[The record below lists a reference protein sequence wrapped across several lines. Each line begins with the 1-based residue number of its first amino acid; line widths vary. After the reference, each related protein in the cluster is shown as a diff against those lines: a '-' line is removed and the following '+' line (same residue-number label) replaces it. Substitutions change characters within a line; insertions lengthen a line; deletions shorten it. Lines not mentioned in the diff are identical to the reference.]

1 MLHRKWHSLDW
12 WLMPT
17 IIDLNT
23 YVCRVVPVSA
33 SSRLPLH
40 GEESDCEC
48 WEKRAG
54 KCGLMPQ
61 KPVGMG
67 NTKTFTF
74 PRIRRKRVCFLKK
87 AQGEGVTHLFLWEN
101 GIVVCTWDQESNNA
115 AFTAKPMYRSKHCFS
130 LFSYN
135 VLWRVQYTFHISTCN
150 FWLEFH
156 WVQSMKI
163 CNNHCDWFAKISLKW
178 KRNWFI
184 HNSFVLLLE
193 SVQACKTKTFIVMV
207 YLHLINIYQVLTP
220 FK

>member
-1 MLHRKWHSLDW
+1 MYTKVSSVRNAQEAILYVIIFTPAFYVHTFTLSRSKVGQNGSFLLYSSHKENMESTSDQFVNSIVLHTHKSAFNQFFVIKVYKQLSAHLNQTSDNIITNKISQAYKSCRKVKWSLFDKMVPLMFHRKWHSLYW

-67 NTKTFTF
+67 EYEDFHF
-74 PRIRRKRVCFLKK
+74 P
-87 AQGEGVTHLFLWEN
+87 
-101 GIVVCTWDQESNNA
+101 
-115 AFTAKPMYRSKHCFS
+115 
-130 LFSYN
+130 
-135 VLWRVQYTFHISTCN
+135 
-150 FWLEFH
+150 
-156 WVQSMKI
+156 
-163 CNNHCDWFAKISLKW
+163 
-178 KRNWFI
+178 
-184 HNSFVLLLE
+184 
-193 SVQACKTKTFIVMV
+193 
-207 YLHLINIYQVLTP
+207 
-220 FK
+220 

>member
-1 MLHRKWHSLDW
+1 MVHRKWHSLDW

-115 AFTAKPMYRSKHCFS
+115 AFTAEPMYRSKHCFS
-130 LFSYN
+130 VFSYN
-135 VLWRVQYTFHISTCN
+135 FLWRVQYTFHILTCN
-150 FWLEFH
+150 F
-156 WVQSMKI
+156 
-163 CNNHCDWFAKISLKW
+163 
-178 KRNWFI
+178 
-184 HNSFVLLLE
+184 
-193 SVQACKTKTFIVMV
+193 
-207 YLHLINIYQVLTP
+207 
-220 FK
+220 